1 MALEVQAYSGSRA
14 GVAHPNWKPTNAAFF
29 VAALRAMYGEEFG
42 WDEIEEFKRLNNIED
57 WEPLDDLRADGVLIG
72 GTIYTPDGFDL
83 SGWADYY
90 ADWKAGTLGVYLPD
104 EVEDVPQYVPT
115 NIGWNPTQPT
125 IIDTKP
131 ATSAANTAATT
142 TATSAAVAASQPL
155 APPSPAKQKTQSDMP
170 GWVWVAGGVAGL
182 AMLSMLFGK
191 KGRR

>member
-29 VAALRAMYGEEFG
+29 IAALRAMYGEEFG
-42 WDEIEEFKRLNNIED
+42 WDEIDEFKRLNNIED
-57 WEPLDDLRADGVLIG
+57 WEPLEDLRADGVLIG

-104 EVEDVPQYVPT
+104 EVQDVPTFVPT
-115 NIGWNPTQPT
+115 NLGWNPSQPT

-131 ATSAANTAATT
+131 ATTAAT
-142 TATSAAVAASQPL
+142 AASQSVATQAATQPL
-155 APPSPAKQKTQSDMP
+155 TAPPKTKTESSLP

-182 AMLSMLFGK
+182 AMLSMVFGK